1 MTYPPPDPT
10 HADDV
15 DRLFAR
21 LQHAPVPPEFTG
33 RVLAR
38 TTERSNPRPWMVA
51 GLAALAVLTVAGY
64 QLGAVLATTDGLA
77 VIEAVLSD
85 QSLLANAPGDVAAA
99 LGEVIPW
106 RFVVIATAS
115 AACLILAAGRLASR
129 RLA

>member
-1 MTYPPPDPT
+1 MTYPTPDPT

-15 DRLFAR
+15 DRVFAK
-21 LQHAPVPPEFTG
+21 LEHATLPDDFTR

-38 TTERSNPRPWMVA
+38 TTERPSPRPWMVA
-51 GLAALAVLTVAGY
+51 GLAALALLTVAGY
-64 QLGAVLATTDGLA
+64 QLGAVLATTDGLD
-77 VIEAVLSD
+77 VIEAVLAD
-85 QSLLANAPGDVAAA
+85 QSLLTTAPGDVAAA

-129 RLA
+129 RVA